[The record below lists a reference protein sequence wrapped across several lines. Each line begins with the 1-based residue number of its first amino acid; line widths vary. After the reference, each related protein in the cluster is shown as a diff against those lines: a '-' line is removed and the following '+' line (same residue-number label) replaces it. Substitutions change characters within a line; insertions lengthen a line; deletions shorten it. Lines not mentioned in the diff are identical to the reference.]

1 MTYVPPKSDAVR
13 ASGMIPAIASDQS
26 LYPIEKMEA
35 HRRGVFHQAISAF
48 VFSQSGELLIQRRA
62 VEKYHCGGLWANT
75 CCTHPHFGESH
86 EDCAARRMREELGLT
101 LPLERRTTVE
111 YRADVGGGL
120 WEHEQVV
127 VFRGQ
132 ADSKRII
139 LALNPDEVSETRWV
153 SMDHLRAEVSATPQ
167 AFTPWFRIYLRR
179 WEELS
184 L

>member
-1 MTYVPPKSDAVR
+1 
-13 ASGMIPAIASDQS
+13 
-26 LYPIEKMEA
+26 
-35 HRRGVFHQAISAF
+35 
-48 VFSQSGELLIQRRA
+48 
-62 VEKYHCGGLWANT
+62 
-75 CCTHPHFGESH
+75 
-86 EDCAARRMREELGLT
+86 
-101 LPLERRTTVE
+101 TTVE

-139 LALNPDEVSETRWV
+139 LALNSDEVSETRWV
-153 SMDHLRAEVSATPQ
+153 SLDHLRAEVSATPQ

>member
-1 MTYVPPKSDAVR
+1 
-13 ASGMIPAIASDQS
+13 MIPAIAADQS

-35 HRRGVFHQAISAF
+35 HRLGVFHQAISAF

-62 VEKYHCGGLWANT
+62 AAKYHCGGLWANT
-75 CCTHPHFGESH
+75 CCTHPHFGETH
-86 EDCAARRMREELGLT
+86 EACAARRMQEELGLVV
-101 LPLERRTTVE
+101 PLDRRTIVE

-120 WEHEQVV
+120 WEHERVV

-132 ADSKRII
+132 VDADTAE
-139 LALNPDEVSETRWV
+139 LELNPEEVSETRWV
-153 SMDHLRAEVSATPQ
+153 ALDQLRREVSETPQ

-179 WEELS
+179 WDELS